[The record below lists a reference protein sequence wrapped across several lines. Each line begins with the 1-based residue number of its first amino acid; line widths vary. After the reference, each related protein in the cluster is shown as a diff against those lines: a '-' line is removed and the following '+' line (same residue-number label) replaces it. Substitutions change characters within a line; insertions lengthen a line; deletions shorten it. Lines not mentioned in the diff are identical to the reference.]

1 MEREVFRVAFPT
13 LMPWPCTTSSVSFH
27 SMAVFFFSN
36 TRRND
41 LDRAESMWSCTS
53 WINLGLVLVF
63 TTSTDRVVVSRVFHF
78 EFEFGSRSYERLTQG
93 RTDLSTKWEVAP
105 ASACHRFIHHLL
117 ARSVVG
123 GSLVSDALCPVFA
136 ADCSVWFRNPIH
148 RETGSCNLKKK
159 RAEPENWRVRRTS
172 ITCSF
177 YGFQGDSF
185 REDERKGRKKRK
197 EEEDCFKGICCLLSV
212 GRGMRP
218 KSRRRVN

>member
-1 MEREVFRVAFPT
+1 MFRVAFPT

-148 RETGSCNLKKK
+148 RETGSCNLKQKTG
-159 RAEPENWRVRRTS
+159 RTGKLAS
-172 ITCSF
+172 
-177 YGFQGDSF
+177 
-185 REDERKGRKKRK
+185 
-197 EEEDCFKGICCLLSV
+197 
-212 GRGMRP
+212 P
-218 KSRRRVN
+218 